1 MTHFFLS
8 FSLRFE
14 NKELMYVLN
23 ELEKDSDIL
32 LKSLKKD
39 FLKAIVEKYHLLLGT
54 DKDNAFSE

>member
-1 MTHFFLS
+1 
-8 FSLRFE
+8 
-14 NKELMYVLN
+14 MYVLN

-39 FLKAIVEKYHLLLGT
+39 FLKAILEKYHLRLGT

>member
-1 MTHFFLS
+1 MH
-8 FSLRFE
+8 
-14 NKELMYVLN
+14 VLN

-39 FLKAIVEKYHLLLGT
+39 FLKAILEKYHLLLNT